1 MTWPADGSCK
11 KTKPANNY
19 HNKHV
24 KVKKAYTRSFI
35 WIEFRMFLKIYN
47 HGSKSNSEGLN
58 VDLSHP
64 DEFLMHFGT
73 YHPAQYCKTRI
84 LLRNY
89 SRCLIILVIRIA
101 HYDLMLTCQYSTI
114 SHKHNLVNLSIWTIL
129 ARWFMNWSLQYIYIH
144 FITYKFTNILT
155 YRYTCIIL
163 VLDYFKVLIKHLK
176 VMQFPNQDTVKYL
189 NFDFP
194 KC

>member
-1 MTWPADGSCK
+1 MDK

-24 KVKKAYTRSFI
+24 KVKNAYTRSFI
-35 WIEFRMFLKIYN
+35 WIEFRTFIKIYN
-47 HGSKSNSEGLN
+47 HGSKSNSEC

-64 DEFLMHFGT
+64 GELLKHLGT
-73 YHPAQYCKTRI
+73 YHPAQYCNTRI

-89 SRCLIILVIRIA
+89 FRCLIILVIRMV

-114 SHKHNLVNLSIWTIL
+114 SHKHKLVNLSIWTIL
-129 ARWFMNWSLQYIYIH
+129 ARWFMNWSLQYRYIH
-144 FITYKFTNILT
+144 VITYKFTNILT
-155 YRYTCIIL
+155 YKYTCIIL
-163 VLDYFKVLIKHLK
+163 ILDYFKVMIKHLK
-176 VMQFPNQDTVKYL
+176 VMKFLNQDIIKYL
-189 NFDFP
+189 NFDFT